1 MLRPRHTLLAAL
13 LTLLPLATASAQ
25 NYDSLLARMT
35 LEEKLGQLNL
45 LSAGGRASPQQTD
58 LVRRGLVGGLFNVI
72 GTENTRAVDRVAT
85 SESRLKIPLLFGLD
99 VIHGFR
105 TIFPIPLAE
114 AGAFDPELAEAT
126 ARAAGREAAAAGI
139 NWTYAP
145 MVDIARDPR
154 WGRIAEGSGEDTYL
168 GSQLA
173 AARVRGF
180 QESIL
185 ATAKHFAAYGAAEGG
200 RDYNSADISPRT
212 LREVYLPPFKAAV
225 DAGVATLMSAF
236 NDIGGV
242 PASGNAWL
250 TDTLLRREW
259 RFNGMVVSDWTSVAE
274 LIPHGIAGSQAEAG
288 RRALTAGVDMD
299 MQSSIYVDSLAPL
312 VRAGRIPMAV
322 VDSAV
327 VRVLRAKARVAQLKP
342 VAPNAV
348 EIRALARRAAR
359 ESIVLLRN
367 ERVGRGAACCAP
379 TDAPPSPRPDTPLL
393 PLDRATP
400 VIAVIGPLAD
410 NQLDPLGPWHT
421 DGKPEDVVTVLQG
434 IKTRVPSGT
443 EVVYA
448 RGAGIE
454 DTSTAGFADAV
465 AAARRAKVAIL
476 VLGERHDMS
485 GEAASRAYLGLP
497 GVQQQLLEAVA
508 ATGTPV
514 VLVLMNGRP
523 LILEWAAEHVAA
535 IVEDWYL
542 GVESGNAT
550 AEVLFGEVNPSGRLP
565 VTFPRAVGQIPTYYN
580 HRNTGRP
587 PGDQKFTS
595 KYIDVSVTPRY
606 PFGYGLSYTTFA
618 YRDLKVLFR
627 TTVGSR
633 DLQAGLPRV
642 GPNDSLTV
650 LVTVVNTGAREGTEV
665 VQLYVRDEVGS
676 VARPMRELKG
686 FLRVTLKPGEARRVE
701 LRLAARDLAF
711 YGLDMKPTVEPG
723 TFRVFV
729 GPNSIEGLE
738 ATFEVAYP

>member
-1 MLRPRHTLLAAL
+1 MLRPRYSFLAVL
-13 LTLLPLATASAQ
+13 FGLLPLAAAASQ
-25 NYDSLLARMT
+25 TLTDRRIDSLVAAMT

-45 LSAGGRASPQQTD
+45 LSAGGRASPEQTA

-72 GTENTRAVDRVAT
+72 GTENTQAVDHVAT
-85 SESRLKIPLLFGLD
+85 TESRLKIPLLFGLD

-185 ATAKHFAAYGAAEGG
+185 ATAKHFAAYGAAEAG
-200 RDYNSADISPRT
+200 RDYSSADISPRT

-259 RFNGMVVSDWTSVAE
+259 GFRGMVVSDWTSVAE
-274 LIPHGIAGSQAEAG
+274 LIPHGIAGSRDEAG

-299 MQSSIYVDSLAPL
+299 MQSSIYVETLAPL
-312 VRAGRIPMAV
+312 VQSGRIPMAV
-322 VDSAV
+322 VDEAV
-327 VRVLRAKARVAQLKP
+327 RRVLRAKARVAQLKP
-342 VAPNAV
+342 AAPNAV
-348 EIRALARRAAR
+348 EFRTLARRAAR
-359 ESIVLLRN
+359 ESIVLLKNDRN
-367 ERVGRGAACCAP
+367 
-379 TDAPPSPRPDTPLL
+379 LL

-434 IKTRVPSGT
+434 IKSRVPAGT
-443 EVVYA
+443 QVLYA
-448 RGAGIE
+448 QGAGIE
-454 DTSTAGFADAV
+454 DPSTAGFAEAV
-465 AAARRAKVAIL
+465 DAARRAKVAIL

-523 LILEWAAEHVAA
+523 LILEWAAEHVPA
-535 IVEDWYL
+535 ILETWYL
-542 GVESGNAT
+542 GVEAGNAT

-565 VTFPRAVGQIPTYYN
+565 VTFPRAVGQIPIYYN

-587 PGDQKFTS
+587 PAADKFTS
-595 KYIDVSVTPRY
+595 KYIDVPVTPRY
-606 PFGYGLSYTTFA
+606 PFGYGLSYTRFE

-627 TTVGSR
+627 TTIGSR
-633 DLQAGLPRV
+633 DLQAGLPRG
-642 GPNDSLTV
+642 GPSDTLSV
-650 LVTVVNTGAREGTEV
+650 LVTVANTGARDGTEV

-676 VARPMRELKG
+676 VARPVRELKG
-686 FLRVTLKPGEARRVE
+686 FLRVTLKPGESRRVE

-711 YGLDMKPTVEPG
+711 YGLDMRSAVEAG

>member
-1 MLRPRHTLLAAL
+1 MSRVRYILILAAL
-13 LTLLPLATASAQ
+13 LASPAAAQ
-25 NYDSLLARMT
+25 NLDSLLARMT

-45 LSAGGRASPQQTD
+45 LSAGGRASPEQMQ
-58 LVRRGLVGGLFNVI
+58 LVRAGKLGGLFNVI
-72 GTENTRAVDRVAT
+72 GAENTTPVQRIAVT
-85 SESRLKIPLLFGLD
+85 ESRLKIPLLFGLD
-99 VIHGFR
+99 VIHGYR
-105 TIFPIPLAE
+105 AIFPIPLGE
-114 AGAFDPELAEAT
+114 ASSFDPEAAEAT
-126 ARAAGREAAAAGI
+126 ARAAGQEAAAFGI

-154 WGRIAEGSGEDTYL
+154 WGRIAEGSGEDPYL
-168 GSQLA
+168 GSLMA

-180 QESIL
+180 QQNIF
-185 ATAKHFAAYGAAEGG
+185 ATVKHFAGYGAAEAG
-200 RDYNSADISPRT
+200 REYNETEISERT
-212 LREVYLPPFKAAV
+212 MREIYLPPFKAAV
-225 DAGVATLMSAF
+225 DAGVASLMSAF
-236 NDIGGV
+236 NDIAGV
-242 PASGNAWL
+242 PASANAWL
-250 TDTLLRREW
+250 TDTVLRREW
-259 RFNGMVVSDWTSVAE
+259 GFTGFVVSDWTSVNE
-274 LIPHGIAGSQAEAG
+274 LVNHGIAASRAEAG

-410 NQLDPLGPWHT
+410 NQLDALGPWHT

-523 LILEWAAEHVAA
+523 LILEWAAEHVPA

-565 VTFPRAVGQIPTYYN
+565 VTFPRAVGQIPIYYN

-587 PGDQKFTS
+587 PADQKFTS

-642 GPNDSLTV
+642 GPNDTLTV

-711 YGLDMKPTVEPG
+711 YGLDMKPTVEAG